1 MGDALMLLS
10 RFADNAFWMGRY
22 MERAESLARLL
33 MVTESFAADQE
44 SDEAWAPIL
53 QVFADAEA
61 FAERDKPLTALN
73 VARFYLSDAANAN
86 SVIYAAT
93 MAKEN
98 ARSLRHLLS
107 TESWRQVSLF
117 QKSVAALQKRRFA
130 LSKMS
135 EICADIRDGSCTLRG
150 VLDATCYRDEVWRF
164 QQLGAALE
172 RADQS
177 TRLIDIKYF
186 RFDRE
191 DDDEAAPPD
200 VAWWNTLLRSA
211 SGYHAFQRRY
221 SFNADPADAARFL
234 ICDKH
239 LPLSVTNAVEAACTQ
254 LASLDED
261 FDARPGPFVA
271 RAAEALRER
280 LAAPPARLSGRTL
293 HRYLDQIQREIIA
306 LANALDD
313 RYFSPA

>member
-1 MGDALMLLS
+1 MLLS
-10 RFADNAFWMGRY
+10 RFADSAFWMGRY

-53 QVFADAEA
+53 QVFADTDA
-61 FAERDKPLTALN
+61 FSERGKPLTALN
-73 VARFYLSDAANAN
+73 VARFYLSDPNNSN
-86 SVIYAAT
+86 SVVLAAT
-93 MAKEN
+93 SVKEN

-130 LSKMS
+130 LSKLS

-164 QQLGAALE
+164 LQLGAALE

-186 RFDRE
+186 RFDRD

-234 ICDKH
+234 ISDKH
-239 LPLSVTNAVEAACTQ
+239 LPLSVTNAVEAACEQ
-254 LASLDED
+254 LARLDED
-261 FDARPGPFVA
+261 FDARPGPFVS

-280 LAAPPARLSGRTL
+280 LDAPPARLSGRTL